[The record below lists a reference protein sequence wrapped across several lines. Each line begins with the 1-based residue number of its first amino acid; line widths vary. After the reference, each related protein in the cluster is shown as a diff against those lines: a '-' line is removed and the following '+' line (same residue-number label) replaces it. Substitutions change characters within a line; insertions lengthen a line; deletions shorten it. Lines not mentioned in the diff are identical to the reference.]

1 MHYLC
6 WMNTKVLFKYMRYD
20 AALALPSD
28 HLPVSIH
35 INYHPEKEQRMRSVV
50 AYYFEAQRG
59 ALDAWN
65 GGEGQN
71 TSSCVGKVGYLAT
84 NPPLVPLTAAEV
96 AAGRSSVLADNVVR
110 HGGAWAWDRA
120 ASVAWRPLPPPP
132 GAGPWYFRA
141 GGVFE
146 AAEGNGTGGTWGV
159 VPSQWRKDSLHVHVY
174 GETYLLM
181 FLSEKW
187 AFVADRCA
195 DEAISYGRLAHGR
208 VPEKRLVW

>member
-1 MHYLC
+1 
-6 WMNTKVLFKYMRYD
+6 
-20 AALALPSD
+20 
-28 HLPVSIH
+28 
-35 INYHPEKEQRMRSVV
+35 MRSVV
-50 AYYFEAQRG
+50 AYYFDAQRG

-84 NPPLVPLTAAEV
+84 DPPLVPLTAAEV

-132 GAGPWYFRA
+132 GAGPWHFRA

-146 AAEGNGTGGTWGV
+146 AAEGNGTAGGTWGV
-159 VPSQWRKDSLHVHVY
+159 VPSQWRKDSLHVHIH
-174 GETYLLM
+174 GESYLLM

-195 DEAISYGRLAHGR
+195 DEAISYGRLAHGP